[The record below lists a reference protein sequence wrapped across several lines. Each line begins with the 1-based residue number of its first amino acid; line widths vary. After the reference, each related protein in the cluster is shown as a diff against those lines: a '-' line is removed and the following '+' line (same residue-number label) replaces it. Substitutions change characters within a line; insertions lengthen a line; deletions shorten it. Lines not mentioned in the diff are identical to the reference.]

1 MPEDYPTDQPVP
13 EGQRSPT
20 DWPTGEPADGFE
32 EVPGAAP
39 PGYASELAAE
49 QEDTRDSPDARQV
62 DRQPGSADE
71 SVDRRELEEGS
82 DQDSVNVIVP
92 PLAPSRTT
100 VQEYETFPP
109 LERDWN
115 PDDVFLVGHASTR
128 KHISDIMDTL
138 PNIDI
143 TKTEDGREWYRMANA
158 ANGLAPR
165 GDQWQTS
172 INREGSEWKQGV
184 NSEQGRINL
193 GRLSFASVPNE
204 KVSGE
209 KAILQIRSMLGLGA
223 VIQVPLF
230 HSGFHVSLKAPN
242 EMAMLELNR
251 QLMEDKIDL
260 GRNTTGFAFA
270 NTSSYLTKWLLD
282 FAMDH
287 LHDTTLQEKD
297 RIRELILAP
306 DLPILFWGLACS
318 IWPRGFQYARPYIDP
333 ATKEERILRS
343 KLNVSKLLWV
353 DNKALTAWQIR
364 HMAGRGNST
373 MSAESVNR
381 YRSEF
386 TIGQPRRVQLSR
398 EIAMTLRV
406 PSAAEYVLAGERWI
420 GEIVR
425 IIDGAMEVPPDDEK
439 RNNYILAHGQATN
452 MRQYV
457 HWVQEI
463 HFGESGIVDRETIE
477 NAMNELSPGEEV
489 RNRYFT
495 EVRKYIDDCTVALIG
510 TNTVTPDEENR
521 LPRFPHILPM
531 NVENTFF
538 TLLGQ
543 KMSQINLRD

>member
-1 MPEDYPTDQPVP
+1 VPENEPVP
-13 EGQRSPT
+13 EGQPLPS
-20 DWPTGEPADGFE
+20 DEPADGFD
-32 EVPGAAP
+32 EVPAHSPA
-39 PGYASELAAE
+39 GYAAQQSSA
-49 QEDTRDSPDARQV
+49 QEDFDNPPDALRP
-62 DRQPGSADE
+62 DELPASSADG
-71 SVDRRELEEGS
+71 SVQPEAKLERAEEEGER
-82 DQDSVNVIVP
+82 DGVNVTVP

-100 VQEYETFPP
+100 VQDYETFPP
-109 LERDWN
+109 LDRNWN

-165 GDQWQTS
+165 GEQWQAS
-172 INREGSEWKQGV
+172 INREGSEWRQGV

-193 GRLSFASVPNE
+193 GRLSFSSAPNE

-282 FAMDH
+282 FAIDH

-297 RIRELILAP
+297 PAKIRELILTP

-343 KLNVSKLLWV
+343 RLNVSKLLWV
-353 DNKALTAWQIR
+353 DNKALTAWQVR
-364 HMAGRGNST
+364 HMAGRGSST

-381 YRSEF
+381 YRDEF
-386 TIGQPRRVQLSR
+386 TIGQPRRVRLSN

-439 RNNYILAHGQATN
+439 RNSYILAHGQATN

-463 HFGESGIVDRETIE
+463 HFGDSGIVDRETIE
-477 NAMNELSPGEEV
+477 NAINELSPGEEV
-489 RNRYFT
+489 RSQYFT
-495 EVRKYIDDCTVALIG
+495 EVRKFIDDCTIALIG
-510 TNTVTPDEENR
+510 TNTVAPDEENR